1 MKGKNLELLRTQD
14 SVFLGFFSSCSN
26 DDHYKTS
33 TRFSGVDM
41 NAARLLF
48 HKLIQPEHAHIS
60 QQVCSGYFPYIW
72 DYLSG
77 LQLSRNTT
85 VMLGPIL

>member
-1 MKGKNLELLRTQD
+1 MGKNLHLLRTQD
-14 SVFLGFFSSCSN
+14 SVFLVFFFPSCSN

-48 HKLIQPEHAHIS
+48 HKLIQPEHTHIS
-60 QQVCSGYFPYIW
+60 QQVCAACFPYVW
-72 DYLSG
+72 DYPCV
-77 LQLSRNTT
+77 LQLSRNTG
-85 VMLGPIL
+85 MIGPTL